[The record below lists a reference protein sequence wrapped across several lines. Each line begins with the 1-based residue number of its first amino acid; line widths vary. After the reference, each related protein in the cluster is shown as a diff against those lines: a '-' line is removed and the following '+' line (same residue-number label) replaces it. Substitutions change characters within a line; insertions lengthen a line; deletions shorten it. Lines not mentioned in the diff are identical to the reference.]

1 MQFCGENLK
10 KEQYFC
16 FQDARFDGKG
26 FGGRGGGRVRVL
38 LIFNKTSG
46 TAKKDQIL
54 PDLLNM

>member
-1 MQFCGENLK
+1 MQGLMV
-10 KEQYFC
+10 
-16 FQDARFDGKG
+16 RVS
-26 FGGRGGGRVRVL
+26 GGVVVRVL